1 MKFTKYFILVS
12 MLCLCACSDDD
23 DNQNNGTPADMVEL
37 KVDANEMNI
46 VQGETRV
53 VNIVSGN
60 GEYTVTSANK
70 EVVTAEIDGNKIK
83 LTAVP
88 GENNAQG
95 VVYLKDKY
103 YQRVK
108 IQVNTAAEFDLK
120 LKETSYT
127 LYSNVEG
134 EDEAMVE
141 ICTGNGGYSLEV
153 EDENQCVE
161 ILGKDQLE
169 DTEKFIVKGI
179 GQGSAEIKILD
190 RKGKEA
196 FVTLEV
202 IAPKPI
208 LTDADGDVILI
219 KANQG
224 SQQMKI
230 TSGNGEYKI
239 LDAGDTKIIRLE
251 IYGNTVT
258 VYAKKAGETSFTLT
272 DAKKQVSQSIR
283 VKIAPDKRYAM
294 NLGRDYAVWTHFAEM
309 SGTGADALKAKTNNF
324 KLKKMTW
331 ELTCR
336 IDNTYWLQT
345 FMGKEGYF
353 ILRGGDDGD
362 QGVEGGNQWKVI
374 DLIGTGDKLKLRT
387 RHDVIKLGEWMHLA
401 LVVDCDVEQNDPQNK
416 YKLYINGNKV
426 DWGEIKE
433 NSINFSEID
442 LCSGGDG
449 GKISIGKAFDNVR
462 FFGGAML
469 EARIWSVCRTEEQ
482 LKANAWNFVEENTEG
497 LLGRWDFSAG
507 APVAYIED
515 GTNSDHELLMHV
527 CKYDSFNNIEFPMD
541 KFEEV
546 PVVVPF
552 K

>member
-1 MKFTKYFILVS
+1 MKFTKYFMIVPL
-12 MLCLCACSDDD
+12 LCFCACSDDND
-23 DNQNNGTPADMVEL
+23 DQNNGIPADMVEL

-60 GEYTVTSANK
+60 GEYTVTSANE

-134 EDEAMVE
+134 EDEVMVE
-141 ICTGNGGYSLEV
+141 ICTGNGGYSLEI

-179 GQGSAEIKILD
+179 GQGNAEIKVLD

-208 LTDADGDVILI
+208 LTDADEDVILM

-224 SQQMKI
+224 KKQVEI
-230 TSGNGEYKI
+230 TSGNGEYKV

-251 IYGNTVT
+251 IYGNKVT
-258 VYAKKAGETSFTLT
+258 VYGKKAGETSFTLT

-309 SGTGADALKAKTNNF
+309 SGTGADALKAKNNNF

-362 QGVEGGNQWKVI
+362 QGVQGGNQWGVI
-374 DLIGTGDKLKLRT
+374 DLVGTGDKLKLRT

-416 YKLYINGNKV
+416 YKLYINGSKV

-433 NSINFSEID
+433 NSLNFSEID
-442 LCSGGDG
+442 LCAGGDG

-462 FFGGAML
+462 FFGGAIL
-469 EARIWSVCRTEEQ
+469 EARIWSVCRTEDQ
-482 LKANAWNFVEENTEG
+482 LKTNAWNFVEENTEG

>member
-1 MKFTKYFILVS
+1 MKFTRYFILVTL
-12 MLCLCACSDDD
+12 LCLGACSDDD

-46 VQGETRV
+46 VQGDTRV
-53 VNIVSGN
+53 VNIISGN
-60 GEYTVTSANK
+60 GEYTVTSANE

-88 GENNAQG
+88 GDNNAQG

-120 LKETSYT
+120 LKETLYT

-134 EDEAMVE
+134 EDEAIVE

-153 EDENQCVE
+153 EDENHCIE
-161 ILGKDQLE
+161 ILEKDLIE
-169 DTEKFIVKGI
+169 DTERFIVKGI
-179 GQGSAEIKILD
+179 GQGRAKIKVRD

-196 FVTLEV
+196 FVALEV

-208 LTDADGDVILI
+208 LTDADEDGILI
-219 KANQG
+219 RANQG
-224 SQQMKI
+224 KQQVEI
-230 TSGNGEYKI
+230 TSGNGEYKV

-258 VYAKKAGETSFTLT
+258 VYGKKAGETSFTLT
-272 DAKKQVSQSIR
+272 DAKKQVSRSIR

-309 SGTGADALKAKTNNF
+309 SGTGADALKAKNNNF
-324 KLKKMTW
+324 RLKKMTW

-353 ILRGGDDGD
+353 ILRGGDDGA
-362 QGVEGGNQWKVI
+362 QGVEGGNEWKVI
-374 DLIGTGDKLKLRT
+374 DLVGTGDKLKLRT

-401 LVVDCDVEQNDPQNK
+401 LVVDCEVGQNDPQNK

-433 NSINFSEID
+433 NNLNFSEID
-442 LCSGGDG
+442 LCAGNDG
-449 GKISIGKAFDNVR
+449 GKFSIGKACDNVR
-462 FFGGAML
+462 FLGGAVL

-482 LKANAWNFVEENTEG
+482 LKANAWNFVEENPEG

-541 KFEEV
+541 RFEEV

>member
-1 MKFTKYFILVS
+1 MKFTKYFMIVPL
-12 MLCLCACSDDD
+12 LCFCACSDDND
-23 DNQNNGTPADMVEL
+23 DQNNGIPADMVEL

-60 GEYTVTSANK
+60 GEYTVTSANE

-141 ICTGNGGYSLEV
+141 ICTGNGGYSLEI

-179 GQGSAEIKILD
+179 GQGNAEIKVLD

-208 LTDADGDVILI
+208 LTDADEDVILM

-224 SQQMKI
+224 KKQVEI
-230 TSGNGEYKI
+230 TSGNGEYKV

-251 IYGNTVT
+251 IYGNKVT
-258 VYAKKAGETSFTLT
+258 VYGKKAGETSFTLT

-309 SGTGADALKAKTNNF
+309 SGTGADALKAKNNNF

-362 QGVEGGNQWKVI
+362 QGVQGGNQWGVI
-374 DLIGTGDKLKLRT
+374 DLVGTGDKLKLRT

-416 YKLYINGNKV
+416 YKLYINGSKV

-433 NSINFSEID
+433 NSLNFSEID
-442 LCSGGDG
+442 LCAGGDG

-462 FFGGAML
+462 FFGGAIL
-469 EARIWSVCRTEEQ
+469 EARIWSVCRTEDQ
-482 LKANAWNFVEENTEG
+482 LKTNAWNFVEENTEG

-507 APVAYIED
+507 APVSYIED

>member
-1 MKFTKYFILVS
+1 MIVPL
-12 MLCLCACSDDD
+12 LCFCACSDDND
-23 DNQNNGTPADMVEL
+23 DQNNGIPADMVEL

-60 GEYTVTSANK
+60 GEYTVTSANE

-108 IQVNTAAEFDLK
+108 IQVNTATEFDLK

-141 ICTGNGGYSLEV
+141 ICTGNGGYSLEI

-179 GQGSAEIKILD
+179 GQGNAEIKVLD

-208 LTDADGDVILI
+208 LTDADEDVILM

-224 SQQMKI
+224 KKQVEI
-230 TSGNGEYKI
+230 TSGNGEYKV

-251 IYGNTVT
+251 IYGNKVT
-258 VYAKKAGETSFTLT
+258 VYGKKAGETSFTLT

-309 SGTGADALKAKTNNF
+309 SGTGADALKAKNNNF

-362 QGVEGGNQWKVI
+362 QGVQGGNQWGVI
-374 DLIGTGDKLKLRT
+374 DLVGTGDKLKLRT

-416 YKLYINGNKV
+416 YKLYINGSKV

-433 NSINFSEID
+433 NSLNFSEID
-442 LCSGGDG
+442 LCAGGDG

-462 FFGGAML
+462 FFGGAIL
-469 EARIWSVCRTEEQ
+469 EARIWSVCRTEDQ
-482 LKANAWNFVEENTEG
+482 LKTNAWNFVEENTEG